1 MTLRSEY
8 QSAAKR
14 IPMTRAIFA
23 AETYMTLSADEL
35 QQRFEERAKL
45 PSSKAAREHLA
56 AGRWVAYRNP
66 ETPVDQVLRMY
77 PDGTITTT
85 GPDGAEKP
93 VSGPDL
99 SRLPL

>member
-1 MTLRSEY
+1 MK
-8 QSAAKR
+8 QA
-14 IPMTRAIFA
+14 MFA
-23 AETYMTLSADEL
+23 AEIYMTLSADEL
-35 QQRFEERAKL
+35 QQRFEERAKE
-45 PSSKAAREHLA
+45 PSNKAAREHLA

-66 ETPVDQVLRMY
+66 DTPADQVLRMY
-77 PDGTITTT
+77 PDGSITTT